1 MATKIGYVRRDPS
14 ENINW
19 AEVGANFSGML
30 QEEARVREEKKAE
43 IDRATREMENVL
55 KNSPM
60 GDSKNMNEWSLD
72 FASDAQSQLLM
83 TNALLK
89 NGQLKPKD
97 YTVIRQNLADGTDQ
111 AFTLQQ
117 EYQNEFAEK
126 MARAKAKPGSTIG
139 PDGKPIVGAQ
149 ALETFLM
156 GTAEGFGNFTKSK
169 LMISPTTG
177 KVMVGFM
184 GANGEIE
191 KDPSKLVG
199 INNLRN
205 RIKGK
210 IDAYDMD
217 TAIADAKAG
226 AFGAFSVV
234 SNNLGGLYQKGTQM
248 TANGPQLRNASGLQE
263 LVKQGV
269 MTAEEAKLLSD
280 IQTTENSWAESQ
292 LSNSYNISSL
302 LTNNLGGLGPNGK
315 PYTFTDNPA
324 DEDENTIL
332 LTQIDGQM
340 VPDFDSDQGKKHR
353 EAAKSG
359 LINRMRGALDIEV
372 KGQVVGGNTPPA
384 PPDPGRGDRLKAQ
397 QSFMGNVAKLYYG
410 TPQEIDE
417 AGAWLRSQNPDIAS
431 IDRAG
436 TDVIIVYAD
445 GHEEP
450 LKFNDGNGG
459 VLSQEQWVKGNANF
473 FLPVANKITDIDKT
487 WASSGAD
494 PSRGLNTTYSK
505 EYSGTISQTE
515 GVEEAFTRILTEKK
529 GFAPSVLVA
538 DDEDKTK
545 TNLQAV
551 LKGVPA
557 SSNWTVDIDYDN
569 ADIVKI
575 YNDKQELVMQ
585 IDLDGMTAEGQ
596 VNAMKQLKNNIAA
609 ATDAPGKSLLI
620 GKDQKT
626 TSKPTGKSSRK
637 RTTAATPA
645 TQATTQ
651 APT

>member
-280 IQTTENSWAESQ
+280 IQTTEDSWAESQ
-292 LSNSYNISSL
+292 LSNPYNVSSL
-302 LTNNLGGLGPNGK
+302 LTNNLGGYAPNGVS
-315 PYTFTDNPA
+315 YTFTDNPD

>member
-340 VPDFDSDQGKKHR
+340 VPNFDTDQGKKHR
-353 EAAKSG
+353 EAAKGG

>member
-30 QEEARVREEKKAE
+30 QEEVRVREEKKAE

-177 KVMVGFM
+177 KVMVGFI

-217 TAIADAKAG
+217 ASIADAKAG
-226 AFGAFSVV
+226 AFGTFSVV

-263 LVKQGV
+263 LVKQGI

-280 IQTTENSWAESQ
+280 IQTTEDSWAESQ
-292 LSNSYNISSL
+292 LSNPYNVSSL
-302 LTNNLGGLGPNGK
+302 LTNNLGGYAPNGVA
-315 PYTFTDNPA
+315 YTFTDNP
-324 DEDENTIL
+324 DLEDENTIL

-340 VPDFDSDQGKKHR
+340 VPNFDSGQGYEHYENAKK
-353 EAAKSG
+353 G

-410 TPQEIDE
+410 TAQEIDE

-436 TDVIIVYAD
+436 TDVIVVYAD
-445 GHEEP
+445 GHEEI
-450 LKFNDGNGG
+450 LKFANDTALLVKNNG
-459 VLSQEQWVKGNANF
+459 LKGMQTSF
-473 FLPVANKITDIDKT
+473 FL
-487 WASSGAD
+487 
-494 PSRGLNTTYSK
+494 
-505 EYSGTISQTE
+505 
-515 GVEEAFTRILTEKK
+515 
-529 GFAPSVLVA
+529 
-538 DDEDKTK
+538 
-545 TNLQAV
+545 
-551 LKGVPA
+551 
-557 SSNWTVDIDYDN
+557 
-569 ADIVKI
+569 
-575 YNDKQELVMQ
+575 
-585 IDLDGMTAEGQ
+585 
-596 VNAMKQLKNNIAA
+596 
-609 ATDAPGKSLLI
+609 
-620 GKDQKT
+620 
-626 TSKPTGKSSRK
+626 
-637 RTTAATPA
+637 
-645 TQATTQ
+645 
-651 APT
+651 

>member
-30 QEEARVREEKKAE
+30 QEEVRVREEKKAE

-177 KVMVGFM
+177 KVMVGFI

-217 TAIADAKAG
+217 TAIAEAKAG

-234 SNNLGGLYQKGTQM
+234 SGELGGLYQKGMIM
-248 TANGPQLRNASGLQE
+248 TSNGPQLRNASGLQE
-263 LVKQGV
+263 LVDKGV

-302 LTNNLGGLGPNGK
+302 LTNNLGGSAPNGK
-315 PYTFTDNPA
+315 AYTFTDNP
-324 DEDENTIL
+324 DLEDENTIL

-340 VPDFDSDQGKKHR
+340 VPNFDSDQGKKHR

-359 LINRMRGALDIEV
+359 LINRMRGALDVEV
-372 KGQVVGGNTPPA
+372 KGQVVGGNTPPQKQEWQDKSNA
-384 PPDPGRGDRLKAQ
+384 AKKAAD
-397 QSFMGNVAKLYYG
+397 STVGAWGMLYNG
-410 TPQEIDE
+410 TPEQVE
-417 AGAWLRSQNPDIAS
+417 AAVNTLMGTAKSKEQGVQS
-431 IDRAG
+431 IDTKSKPG
-436 TDVIIVYAD
+436 YVIITYD
-445 GHEEP
+445 G
-450 LKFNDGNGG
+450 
-459 VLSQEQWVKGNANF
+459 
-473 FLPVANKITDIDKT
+473 
-487 WASSGAD
+487 
-494 PSRGLNTTYSK
+494 
-505 EYSGTISQTE
+505 SGTIGKSTREIPMVRVKTNTDGTE
-515 GVEEAFTRILTEKK
+515 TISPIPFNEFAASGNEIHGVDDVTDAIKAAGSDATRPYNNGIGAYGERTKAAKPRSPIEKLDDYTSSDQPADNLFGTSDGSGFEKHINDKYSTLGFTAKEGTYTDVVTVT
-529 GFAPSVLVA
+529 APNG
-538 DDEDKTK
+538 KTK
-545 TNLQAV
+545 DIRYD
-551 LKGVPA
+551 GDA
-557 SSNWTVDIDYDN
+557 STARAELISF
-569 ADIVKI
+569 VKA
-575 YNDKQELVMQ
+575 NTPK
-585 IDLDGMTAEGQ
+585 T
-596 VNAMKQLKNNIAA
+596 
-609 ATDAPGKSLLI
+609 TDADLLVLSSLSA
-620 GKDQKT
+620 G
-626 TSKPTGKSSRK
+626 GG
-637 RTTAATPA
+637 AGAF
-645 TQATTQ
+645 
-651 APT
+651 

>member
-384 PPDPGRGDRLKAQ
+384 PPDPGRGDRQKAQ

>member
-14 ENINW
+14 ESINW

-30 QEEARVREEKKAE
+30 QEEVRVREEKKAE

-83 TNALLK
+83 TNSLLK
-89 NGQLKPKD
+89 SGQLKPKD

-139 PDGKPIVGAQ
+139 PDGKPIVGSQ
-149 ALETFLM
+149 ALEEYLM
-156 GTAEGFGNFTKSK
+156 GTVEGFGNFTKSK

-184 GANGEIE
+184 GANGEID

-234 SNNLGGLYQKGTQM
+234 SNDLGGLYQKGTQM

-263 LVKQGV
+263 LVKQGI

-302 LTNNLGGLGPNGK
+302 LTNNLGGYAPNGK
-315 PYTFTDNPA
+315 SYTFTDNP
-324 DEDENTIL
+324 DLEDENTIL

-340 VPDFDSDQGKKHR
+340 VPNFDTDQGKKHR
-353 EAAKSG
+353 EAAKGG
-359 LINRMRGALDIEV
+359 LINRMRGALDVEV
-372 KGQVVGGNTPPA
+372 KGQVVGGNTPPP

-410 TPQEIDE
+410 TDQEIDE
-417 AGAWLRSQNPDIAS
+417 AGAWLRSQNADIAS

-445 GHEEP
+445 GHEEI
-450 LKFNDGNGG
+450 LKFANDTGT
-459 VLSQEQWVKGNANF
+459 LTQEQWVKGNANF
-473 FLPVANKITDIDKT
+473 FLPAANKITDIDKT

-494 PSRGLNTTYSK
+494 PSKPLNTIYSR

-515 GVEEAFTRILTEKK
+515 GVDEAFTRLLTEKK

-557 SSNWTVDIDYDN
+557 SSNWTVDTDYDN
-569 ADIVKI
+569 ADIVEI
-575 YNDKQELVMQ
+575 YNDKQELVMK
-585 IDLDGMTAEGQ
+585 IDLGGMTAEGQ
-596 VNAMKQLKNNIAA
+596 VNTMKQLKNNIAA

-620 GKDQKT
+620 GKGQKT
-626 TSKPTGKSSRK
+626 TKKPTGKSSRV

-645 TQATTQ
+645 KVADEP
-651 APT
+651 APH

>member
-280 IQTTENSWAESQ
+280 IQTTEDSWAESQ
-292 LSNSYNISSL
+292 LSNPYNISSL
-302 LTNNLGGLGPNGK
+302 LTNNLGGYAPNGVS
-315 PYTFTDNPA
+315 YTFTDNPA

>member
-280 IQTTENSWAESQ
+280 IQTTEDSWAESQ
-292 LSNSYNISSL
+292 LSNPYNVSSL
-302 LTNNLGGLGPNGK
+302 LTNNLGGFAPNGVS
-315 PYTFTDNPA
+315 YTFTDNPD

>member
-384 PPDPGRGDRLKAQ
+384 PPDPGRGDRQKAQ

-505 EYSGTISQTE
+505 EYAGTLSQTE
-515 GVEEAFTRILTEKK
+515 GVDEAFTRILTEKK